1 MKETP
6 QQYAERVVSY
16 VEGKQPLQILQ
27 TTPRKLTSLLKGK
40 SKKQLRTRPEPDKWS
55 VTEVAA
61 HLADAEVAIGWRFR
75 QILSTNGVS
84 IQGYDQN
91 AWASTFNYARRDP
104 RQSLESFAALRAAN
118 VALLKSVSRKLWEN
132 YGMHSERGKESVA
145 RVVSMVA
152 GHDLNHLR
160 QIESILKEAVRRGHS
175 YPRTVRVGLILLSD
189 AFDLGVGRTFPSDA
203 FDLCV
208 ARAPSHAISVSPQ
221 NLSSRS
227 LALPSPRRF
236 LTRLKS
242 VHAPS
247 GDLRLLL
254 LVLARPI
261 QLRHRLAI
269 KLDSRRAQ

>member
-16 VEGKQPLQILQ
+16 VEGKEPLQVLQ
-27 TTPRKLTSLLKGK
+27 ATPKKLAALLKGK

-84 IQGYDQN
+84 IQGYNQN
-91 AWASTFNYARRDP
+91 AWASTFNYAHRDP
-104 RQSLESFAALRAAN
+104 KQSVQSFAALRAAN
-118 VALLKSVSRKLWEN
+118 VALLKSVPRKLWEN

-160 QIESILKEAVRRGHS
+160 QIESILKPKR
-175 YPRTVRVGLILLSD
+175 
-189 AFDLGVGRTFPSDA
+189 
-203 FDLCV
+203 
-208 ARAPSHAISVSPQ
+208 
-221 NLSSRS
+221 
-227 LALPSPRRF
+227 
-236 LTRLKS
+236 
-242 VHAPS
+242 
-247 GDLRLLL
+247 
-254 LVLARPI
+254 
-261 QLRHRLAI
+261 
-269 KLDSRRAQ
+269 